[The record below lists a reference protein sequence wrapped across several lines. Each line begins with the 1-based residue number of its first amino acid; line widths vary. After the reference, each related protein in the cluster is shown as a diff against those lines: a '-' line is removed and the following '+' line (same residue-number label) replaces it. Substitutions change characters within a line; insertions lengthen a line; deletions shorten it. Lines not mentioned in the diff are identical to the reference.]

1 MIIIS
6 GKFILDNNI
15 EYSSIEN
22 KNIRDP
28 DAWIKKYLIILSV
41 DNLFLSEKIIGINII
56 MLISSPIHMII
67 HDEDESTIAVL
78 KSKKINLIKMDG
90 LIIYFLC

>member
-28 DAWIKKYLIILSV
+28 DA
-41 DNLFLSEKIIGINII
+41 
-56 MLISSPIHMII
+56 
-67 HDEDESTIAVL
+67 
-78 KSKKINLIKMDG
+78 
-90 LIIYFLC
+90 